1 MSNNIPRPEHPRP
14 DFQREDWLNLNGR
27 WAFDFDPDSVGEDE
41 KWYSKG
47 IHNYDRH
54 IIVPFPWESELSE
67 VQDIKYKGAAWY
79 QRSISVPKEWE
90 AKRVVLKFGAVDWEA
105 KVWVNDNLVGSHA
118 GGYSAFEFDITD
130 YVTSGGED
138 TITVRAFDVT
148 HPEVPS
154 GKQTGWYTPTSGIW
168 QTVYLEARGN
178 SYIERVHITP
188 DLANSMAHFHVNVG
202 SDEDGNFSVCIES
215 DDFVTEQIQLNLNR
229 GRNRLFA
236 EVNIPE
242 PKLWTPEN
250 PNLYNVT
257 VRLTN
262 QNGEEIDAVKT
273 YFGMREISR
282 GKYGDKP
289 YEYVLLNGKPIY
301 LMGAL
306 HQSFNPPGIY
316 TYPSDEYI
324 KNDMLKTKEFGFNF
338 LRIHIKVDEPRVLYW
353 ADVLGVMLM
362 CDMPN
367 FAHYTE
373 ESKQNWEMT
382 LRDAI
387 DRDFN
392 HPSIISWCDFNETWG
407 IGHGGYTKE
416 HQDWVEEM
424 YLLTKELDPT
434 RLVEENSPC
443 RYDHVATDINSW
455 HFYIDDYEATKNHI
469 ADVVEQV
476 YPGSPFNYVEGKV
489 QGTQPFI
496 NSEYGAVSAGGGD
509 RDISWGF
516 KYQTNLLRSH
526 EKIGGYVY
534 TELTDIEWEHNGF
547 MNYDRRVKDFGYDDI
562 SPDFSYRDL
571 NNLDFLVIDSPP
583 CPTCKPG
590 SDVTIDL
597 AVSHFS
603 EREVD
608 NLTLKWRFDKV
619 DVLGE
624 WENFLLGETGAEW
637 EQYAVKKL
645 PSVNLTLPN
654 KQCLGVLTVW
664 LADENGQRVAA
675 NYINFDVYE
684 NEARR
689 VEVPDAQTCILRF
702 SPGEYHRF
710 KWDKFTPVAAAD
722 KAFGYGAGFFEYQ
735 LAIPAGL
742 DLNAIAEVEL
752 IFEAA
757 AKADGEKV
765 DWPSR
770 RKPVDYP
777 QTDDNQFPTD
787 VTVSVNGMEV
797 DNIKLPDDPAD
808 ARGML
813 SHKAKFH
820 HGSYGFLSKIQI
832 DLEKQAGMR
841 AKIAADGKITV
852 RFAVKSDA
860 ENKGGFAL
868 FGERLGGLPIAP
880 TICLK
885 SQRDIGLTP
894 GYISAES
901 IAIDPFAASQKKL
914 LPTAEAGGATWSYT
928 TEEPAENWLFSD
940 FDDSDWRQGTSG
952 FGRAG
957 TPCAIVRTNWHTDD
971 IYLRWHGK
979 LPKIGEH
986 AIATLRYHHD
996 EDMAVYVNGKPL
1008 LTRKGYITEYADY
1021 VLSAEEVNL
1030 FVEGENVIAIH
1041 CRQTTGGQYV
1051 DVGLTVTAG

>member
-14 DFQREDWLNLNGR
+14 DFQRAHWLNLNGR
-27 WAFDFDPDSVGEDE
+27 WSFDFDPDSVGEDE
-41 KWYSKG
+41 KWYSKNA
-47 IHNYDRH
+47 HNYGMH

-67 VQDIKYKGAAWY
+67 VHDTEYKGAAWY
-79 QRSISVPKEWE
+79 QRTISVPKEWE
-90 AKRVVLKFGAVDWEA
+90 SKRVVLKFGAVDWEA
-105 KVWVNDNLVGSHA
+105 KVWINDNLVGSHE

-130 YVTSGGED
+130 YLAFGGED

-154 GKQTGWYTPTSGIW
+154 GKQTGWYTTTSGIW

-178 SYIERVHITP
+178 PYIERVHITP
-188 DLANSMAHFHVNVG
+188 DLANSMAHFHVNVE
-202 SDEDGNFSVCIES
+202 SEEDGDFSVCIES
-215 DDFVTEQIQLNLNR
+215 GDVATEQIQLNLNS

-236 EVNIPE
+236 EVSIPE

-250 PNLYNVT
+250 PNLYNVA

-262 QNGEEIDAVKT
+262 HNGEEVDAVKT
-273 YFGMREISR
+273 YFGMREVSR
-282 GKYGDKP
+282 GKYGAKP

-306 HQSFNPPGIY
+306 CQSFNPQGIY

-353 ADVLGVMLM
+353 ADVVGVMLM

-373 ESKQNWEMT
+373 ESKKNWEMT

-387 DRDFN
+387 DRDIN
-392 HPSIISWCDFNETWG
+392 HPSIIAWCDFNETWG

-416 HQDWVEEM
+416 HQDWVEEA
-424 YLLTKELDPT
+424 YLLTKKLDPT

-455 HFYIDDYEATKNHI
+455 HFYIDDYEATRKHI
-469 ADVVEQV
+469 ADAVEQV

-489 QGTQPFI
+489 QGTEPFI

-509 RDISWGF
+509 RDIAWGF
-516 KYQTNLLRSH
+516 KYQTTLMRSH

-547 MNYDRRVKDFGYDDI
+547 MNYDRRVKDFGYGEV

-571 NNLDFLVIDSPP
+571 NNLDFLVIDSHP

-619 DVLGE
+619 DVFGKSEMYLSGIVP
-624 WENFLLGETGAEW
+624 AEW
-637 EQYAVKKL
+637 EQYCLKKL
-645 PSVNLTLPN
+645 PPLNITLPDE
-654 KQCLGVLTVW
+654 QCIGTLTVW
-664 LADENGQRVAA
+664 LEDESGQRLAA
-675 NYINFDVYE
+675 NYINFDVYDE
-684 NEARR
+684 PAPR
-689 VEVPDAQTCILRF
+689 VEVHDAKTCSLRF
-702 SPGEYHRF
+702 SPGEYHKF
-710 KWDKFTPVAAAD
+710 QWDKFTPVMAD
-722 KAFGYGAGFFEYQ
+722 KAFGYGAGCFEYQ
-735 LAIPAGL
+735 LAMPEGI
-742 DLNAIAEVEL
+742 DVNALEEIEL

-777 QTDDNQFPTD
+777 QTDDKKYPTD
-787 VTVSVNGMEV
+787 VTVSVNGVEV
-797 DNIKLPDDPAD
+797 DTIKLSDDPAD
-808 ARGML
+808 ARGKL
-813 SHKAKFH
+813 SHNAKFH
-820 HGSYGFLSKIQI
+820 HGSYGFLTNINI
-832 DLEKQAGMR
+832 DLGKHPEIR
-841 AKIAADGKITV
+841 DKIASDQKITLQ
-852 RFAVKSDA
+852 FAVKPDA

-880 TICLK
+880 TIRLK
-885 SQRDIGLTP
+885 AKENIGLQT
-894 GYISAES
+894 GYIHTES
-901 IAIDPFAASQKKL
+901 IAIDPFSARQKKL
-914 LPTAEAGGATWSYT
+914 LVTAEAGGAIWRYA
-928 TEEPAENWLFSD
+928 TEEPAEDWMSCD
-940 FDDSDWRQGTSG
+940 FDDSDWQQGTSG
-952 FGRAG
+952 FGRSG
-957 TPCAIVRTNWHTDD
+957 TPGAIVRTNWHTND
-971 IYLRWHGK
+971 IYLRWRGDV
-979 LPKIGEH
+979 PKIGEN
-986 AIATLRYHHD
+986 AITNLRYHHD
-996 EDMAVYVNGKPL
+996 EDMEVYINGKL
-1008 LTRKGYITEYADY
+1008 LFTRKGYITEYADY
-1021 VLSAEEVNL
+1021 MLSSDESKL
-1030 FVEGENVIAIH
+1030 LVEGENVIAVH
-1041 CRQTTGGQYV
+1041 CHQTTGGQYV
-1051 DVGLTVTAG
+1051 DVGLTVMED